1 MQGSKGHILL
11 VILLGPVLSQVVL
24 AQDSHYWN
32 LHYGTQS
39 TLLGGAVVGSVAD
52 LSATYYNPGWLALR
66 KDAGLILSARVY
78 DINTL
83 EIEGDGI
90 QNWSI
95 SSFGISPSPSLIAGR
110 LPSDSLIGQKLT
122 YSIITRQLFNDQ
134 LETRGVLEAAP
145 GSILPAGGTLTEEL
159 VLASDMSEY
168 WGGITW
174 STPLGEKVGFG
185 VTSVVAL
192 RMQRKRNEFT
202 FKALEASGGLAIL
215 DRTIDYDY
223 YNVRL
228 LWKVGLAFDLSP
240 VLLGVSVTTPSLNLF
255 GSGYTYLNASS
266 VGFDIDGD
274 GAAEPLLA
282 ADYQDELSSTYR
294 SSWAIGAGVAYTFG
308 RFKLNFSTEWYNSIP
323 AYAVLDPESFVVQ
336 TTGET
341 VKNALTV
348 EYDAVLNYGFG
359 VEFVATETI
368 DFFLSYVT
376 DFSAEPPGTKT
387 NLSVSNW
394 DLRHITGGGVF
405 SFGRADVTFGLGY
418 ASGSSNIPREE
429 LPVIDDLL
437 NNSGQNPPALTGT
450 SRRLKIIFAFSFAL

>member
-1 MQGSKGHILL
+1 LQSFKGHILL
-11 VILLGPVLSQVVL
+11 TFLLGMVLSQDVL

-32 LHYGTQS
+32 LHYGTES
-39 TLLGGAVVGSVAD
+39 TLLGGAVIGGVAD

-66 KDAGLILSARVY
+66 EEAGLILSARVY
-78 DINTL
+78 DINVL

-90 QNWSI
+90 QNRSV

-110 LPSDSLIGQKLT
+110 LPSDSLIGQRLT

-145 GSILPAGGTLTEEL
+145 GSILPGGGTLAEEV
-159 VLASDMSEY
+159 VLGSDMSEY

-174 STPLGEKVGFG
+174 SSPLGEKVGFG
-185 VTSVVAL
+185 VTSYVAL
-192 RMQRKRNEFT
+192 RMQRKRSEFT

-215 DRTIDYDY
+215 DRTIDHDY

-274 GAAEPLLA
+274 GAADPLLA
-282 ADYQDELSSTYR
+282 ADYQDELSSTYKT
-294 SSWAIGAGVAYTFG
+294 SWAIGAGVAYSFG
-308 RFKLNFSTEWYNSIP
+308 RFKLNLSAEWYNSIP
-323 AYAVLDPESFVVQ
+323 AYAVLDPKSFVVQ

-368 DFFLSYVT
+368 DFYLSYVT
-376 DFSAEPPGTKT
+376 DFSAEPSGTKT

-394 DLRHITGGGVF
+394 NLRHITGGGVF
-405 SFGRADVTFGLGY
+405 SFGKADVTFGLGY
-418 ASGSSNIPREE
+418 AFGSSKLPKEE

-437 NNSGQNPPALTGT
+437 DNSGQTPPALTGT
-450 SRRLKIIFAFSFAL
+450 SQRFKIIFAFSFAL